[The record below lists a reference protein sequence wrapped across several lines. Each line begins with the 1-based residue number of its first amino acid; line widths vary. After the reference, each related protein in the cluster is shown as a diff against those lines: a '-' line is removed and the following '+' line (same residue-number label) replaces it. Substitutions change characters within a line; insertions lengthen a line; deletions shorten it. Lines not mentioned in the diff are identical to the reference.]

1 MSKAAARKYKPS
13 DMSESR
19 VWQHFKTAWPYH
31 CERQEPGIG
40 SGQPDVPLLDSQGNR
55 GLVELK
61 RPSKLIL
68 RPSQWVWHERDRRSK
83 GRSCVVTCDN
93 VKGRI
98 KWRVF
103 AIDVDLKVL
112 IQIGSYAPEPDLTA
126 HEMANVV
133 ADHLRLTI

>member
-1 MSKAAARKYKPS
+1 MSNVRKYKPS

-19 VWQHFKTAWPYH
+19 VWKHFREAWPYH

-40 SGQPDVPLLDSQGNR
+40 SGQPDVPLLDKRGNR
-55 GLVELK
+55 GLIELK

-68 RPSQWVWHERDRRSK
+68 RPSQWIWHERDQRNK

-103 AIDVDLKVL
+103 AIDVDTHVL
-112 IQIGSYAPEPDLTA
+112 IQLGSFIPEPDLTA
-126 HEMANVV
+126 LEMANVV
-133 ADHLRLTI
+133 AAHLRLEI